1 VVTQLPVQF
10 VPLLRVLVSG
20 LRSGGWRDLKL
31 MCLHGLSTFFR
42 QNRRQPESFGDRRLL
57 DRAFSSQPLPLLEM
71 AMGAWV
77 SQVVYVAAKLRIADM
92 LSDGPRSW
100 AEIAAATSTPAS
112 SLLRLLRAL
121 RTLGVL
127 NTVDGG
133 RFVLTP
139 LGRPLQT
146 DRPGSLRALVM
157 TLGEIH
163 YDAWGELL
171 YSVKTDTPAFP
182 HVFGAPLFDH
192 LDRNR
197 NAGETFHEAMT
208 DVSTLISQA
217 VLLAYDFSGIQL
229 LADIG
234 GGYGQFLSAILQV
247 YPGMRGILLD
257 TPTVIAA
264 ANKQLAL
271 RACRQ
276 RCTLVPGNLLE
287 AVPHG
292 ATAYLMSGVIHD
304 WDDEHAVRILDN
316 CRRAMAPNGKVLVVE
331 TVVPAERESP
341 LSTLLDLNMLVM
353 TGGRER
359 TEPDFRRLFDA
370 AGLTLMKM
378 VPTLAPLWVMEG
390 ACQ

>member
-1 VVTQLPVQF
+1 
-10 VPLLRVLVSG
+10 
-20 LRSGGWRDLKL
+20 
-31 MCLHGLSTFFR
+31 
-42 QNRRQPESFGDRRLL
+42 
-57 DRAFSSQPLPLLEM
+57 
-71 AMGAWV
+71 MGAWV
-77 SQVVYVAAKLRIADM
+77 SQVVYVAAKLRIADV
-92 LSDGPRSW
+92 LSDGPKSW

-121 RTLGVL
+121 RALGVID
-127 NTVDGG
+127 TVDRG

-139 LGRPLQT
+139 LGRPLQA
-146 DRPGSLRALVM
+146 DRTGSLRALVL

-192 LDRNR
+192 LDRHR
-197 NAGETFHEAMT
+197 KAGDTFHEAMT

-217 VLLAYDFSGIQL
+217 VLLAYDFSGIQV

-247 YPGMRGILLD
+247 YPAMRGILLD

-264 ANKQLAL
+264 AHRRLASSG
-271 RACRQ
+271 CRQ
-276 RCTLVPGNLLE
+276 RCTLFPGNLLDV
-287 AVPHG
+287 VPQG

-331 TVVPAERESP
+331 IVVPAERESP

-359 TEPDFRRLFDA
+359 TETDFRRLFDA
-370 AGLTLMKM
+370 AGLTLMKI